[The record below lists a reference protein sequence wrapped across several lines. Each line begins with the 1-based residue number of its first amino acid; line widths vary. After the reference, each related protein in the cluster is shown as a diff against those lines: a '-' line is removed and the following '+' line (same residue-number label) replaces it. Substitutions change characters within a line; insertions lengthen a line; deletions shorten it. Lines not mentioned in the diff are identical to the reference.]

1 MKNLSLLALFFIT
14 TNAFAQVGVGTTSP
28 NSTLDVRGSLS
39 TNYRA
44 FTANTSAGTDN
55 NLVFT
60 GTSATTLTLPDATTM
75 TGRAY
80 WIKNNSS
87 NASTLTIAT
96 TSSQTIDGV
105 TTWALSERYKALKV
119 VSNGTNWDIATES
132 LPGSSAGSAW
142 VYGGNNVPSLQRIG
156 TTSNYDFP
164 IYTNNTE
171 KMRVSATGNVGIGTT
186 SFNGSNPEKLLVDAG
201 STSSYNVISGKG
213 TINNYLQLNIQNNSS
228 GSNASADVVATAN
241 NGNETVNY
249 VDMGINS
256 STYSNGSFTITAA
269 NDAYLYTTG
278 NDFAIGNA
286 TNNKVLK
293 FFTGG
298 TLAANERMRVSHDG
312 NVAIGATS
320 FDGSNPEKLLVN
332 AGTTSSSNLIRGTG
346 SMNAVLL
353 NSIRN
358 TSTGTNAGADTR
370 VFNDNNN
377 YLTMGINATTYSG
390 SAIYS
395 GAGDALLYSNAN
407 DFVIGNTVSNKNLRF
422 FTGGTATTNE
432 RMRINSSGNV
442 GIGATSFNGTAPE
455 KLLVDAGTTTSYNVI
470 SGKGSI
476 NSYLQLN
483 IQNNSSGTG
492 ASSDVVAT
500 ANNGSESSN
509 FVNMGINGGGN
520 TSSGVLGGANTAYLY
535 STGNDFSIG
544 NGTNDAE
551 LKFFTTTSS
560 TNTERMRI
568 EGTTGNV
575 AIGTTS
581 FNGTAPEKL
590 LVDAGTTSSYNVISG
605 KGSINSYLQLNIQ
618 NNSSG
623 TGASSDVVATAN
635 NGSESAN
642 FVNMG
647 INGGG
652 NTSTGVIGGAN
663 TAYLYATGND
673 FAIGNATSAKDLV
686 FFTGGTGASNE
697 RVRVTSSAIQPG
709 SDNAISNGTSS
720 RRWSVVYAANGT
732 IQTSDLRLK
741 KNISPLNYG
750 LKEVLQM
757 QPVSY
762 DWKDNSGHK
771 IGLIAQQ
778 VRKVVPEVVLGDET
792 KENLGMNYAELVPVL
807 INSVKELKTE
817 ITELQKQIAEL
828 KKQTKK

>member
-1 MKNLSLLALFFIT
+1 
-14 TNAFAQVGVGTTSP
+14 
-28 NSTLDVRGSLS
+28 
-39 TNYRA
+39 
-44 FTANTSAGTDN
+44 
-55 NLVFT
+55 
-60 GTSATTLTLPDATTM
+60 
-75 TGRAY
+75 
-80 WIKNNSS
+80 
-87 NASTLTIAT
+87 
-96 TSSQTIDGV
+96 
-105 TTWALSERYKALKV
+105 
-119 VSNGTNWDIATES
+119 
-132 LPGSSAGSAW
+132 
-142 VYGGNNVPSLQRIG
+142 
-156 TTSNYDFP
+156 
-164 IYTNNTE
+164 
-171 KMRVSATGNVGIGTT
+171 
-186 SFNGSNPEKLLVDAG
+186 
-201 STSSYNVISGKG
+201 
-213 TINNYLQLNIQNNSS
+213 
-228 GSNASADVVATAN
+228 
-241 NGNETVNY
+241 
-249 VDMGINS
+249 
-256 STYSNGSFTITAA
+256 
-269 NDAYLYTTG
+269 
-278 NDFAIGNA
+278 
-286 TNNKVLK
+286 
-293 FFTGG
+293 
-298 TLAANERMRVSHDG
+298 
-312 NVAIGATS
+312 
-320 FDGSNPEKLLVN
+320 
-332 AGTTSSSNLIRGTG
+332 
-346 SMNAVLL
+346 
-353 NSIRN
+353 
-358 TSTGTNAGADTR
+358 
-370 VFNDNNN
+370 
-377 YLTMGINATTYSG
+377 
-390 SAIYS
+390 
-395 GAGDALLYSNAN
+395 
-407 DFVIGNTVSNKNLRF
+407 
-422 FTGGTATTNE
+422 TNE

-590 LVDAGTTSSYNVISG
+590 LVDAGTTTSYNVISG

-618 NNSSG
+618 NSSSG

-741 KNISPLNYG
+741 KNIKKNILPLSYG
-750 LKEVLQM
+750 LKEVMQM

-762 DWKDNSGHK
+762 DWKDNTGSHK
-771 IGLIAQQ
+771 IGLIAQE
-778 VRKVVPEVVLGDET
+778 VKKIVPEVVVGDET